1 MIVDQTGRCTPP
13 HFFRT
18 ADAEQA
24 KATGGMIALIPRTD
38 YAQLLAVPGG
48 EPVKDL
54 HMTMAYLGKDVTG
67 MDPTGLQAALDTI
80 QGYFGPVESTVFGY
94 GAFNPNDLE
103 DGCSVYMVQGT
114 DELKDLHEAVER
126 SVRELF
132 PPVPEAH
139 PIWVPHV
146 TAIYGLPVPLSYQ
159 GPIVF
164 DTLRLAF
171 AGQDFDFSL

>member
-1 MIVDQTGRCTPP
+1 MIVDRHGTSTPK

-48 EPVKDL
+48 EPVEDL

-80 QGYFGPVESTVFGY
+80 QSYFGPVETTVFGY
-94 GAFNPNDLE
+94 GAFNPSDAE
-103 DGCSVYMVQGT
+103 DGCAVYMVQGT
-114 DELKDLHEAVER
+114 DELRDLHEAVER
-126 SVRELF
+126 AVRELF
-132 PPVPEAH
+132 PPIPEAY
-139 PIWVPHV
+139 PVWIPHL
-146 TAIYGLPVPLSYQ
+146 TAKYGLPTALNYQ
-159 GPIVF
+159 GPVVF
-164 DTLRLAF
+164 DRLRLAF